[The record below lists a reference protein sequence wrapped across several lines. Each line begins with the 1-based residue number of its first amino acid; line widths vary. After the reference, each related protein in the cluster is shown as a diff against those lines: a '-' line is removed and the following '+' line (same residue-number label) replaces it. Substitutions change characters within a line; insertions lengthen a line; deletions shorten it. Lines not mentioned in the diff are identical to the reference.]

1 MSRGSFPE
9 KYLQIYRQIDRRLR
23 LAIAR
28 HIGYNFKNLRCVP
41 EARPREEIIVNWKT
55 VVELIGYLGSALV
68 VVSMLMTSVVRL
80 RIINLI
86 GSAIFTVYAL
96 LIKSYPTAAMNL
108 FLVGINIYHLVR
120 LLKVQKHYDL
130 IPADARDPYVAYL
143 LNKNRDDIRVW
154 FPEFVPPESGDVLAY
169 LVCCD
174 SNPAGLFLGRRAG
187 DVGIDVLLDYATPV
201 YRDTSVG
208 RYLYGQLARAGYKSL
223 VFKANAPGHVG
234 YMEKVGYK
242 KNEKGEYV
250 LDLRRPA

>member
-1 MSRGSFPE
+1 MS
-9 KYLQIYRQIDRRLR
+9 
-23 LAIAR
+23 A
-28 HIGYNFKNLRCVP
+28 
-41 EARPREEIIVNWKT
+41 ARPREETIVNWKT

-80 RIINLI
+80 RVINLM

-130 IPADARDPYVAYL
+130 IPAGPGDRYVAYL
-143 LNKNRDDIRVW
+143 LEKNRDDILTW
-154 FPEFVPPESGDVLAY
+154 FPEFVLPEGGDVVAY

-174 SNPAGLFLGRRAG
+174 SNPAGLFLGKRAG
-187 DVGIDVLLDYATPV
+187 DGAVQVLLDYATPV

-208 RYLYGQLARAGYKSL
+208 RYLHGQLARTGYKSL
-223 VFKANAPGHVG
+223 VFRANAPGHVG
-234 YMEKVGYK
+234 YMEKVGYR
-242 KNEKGEYV
+242 KNESGEYI
-250 LDLRRPA
+250 LDLRKQA